1 MLRYLN
7 IKNLAVIESLELTLQ
22 PGLNVL
28 TGETGAGKSI
38 VVGAVGLLLGDRA
51 SSDMI
56 RTGEEIAIVQA
67 VFEINGREVLV
78 RREVAASGRSRSFV
92 DDALVTAGSLKEL
105 SAQLVDLHGQHDHQA
120 LLDAEGHLDL
130 LDRFAGHADKR
141 LQVADA
147 FAAWSATNATLQT
160 LRGHEHDKSQR
171 ADFLRFQITEID
183 HANPVAGEDEELATT
198 RHLLANAEKLRLLA
212 DESYDRLYEGEGAV
226 VEGLAV
232 VWRRVEELADLD
244 PRLRPYADARQNVDA
259 QLDDLAGFLRE
270 YGSHIDAS
278 PDRLQEVE
286 DRLAVIERIKRK
298 YGPTLAE
305 VLTKRA
311 ALAAELDAIE
321 GAGTR
326 IAELEADLARAASH
340 YEEVARRLSAQR
352 REQAPV
358 FARALERE
366 LRDLAMERTR
376 FEVRFAGGA
385 VPSSRWTARG
395 TDEAEFFVS
404 PNPGEDL
411 RPLARIASGGEL
423 SRVMLALK
431 TLASTDCPGK
441 TLVFDEV
448 DAGIGGRVAD
458 VVGQR
463 LRALGEQFQVLCI
476 THLPQIAACG
486 ETHFRVTKSIRQN
499 RTVTAVEPLAP
510 EERVDEIARMMA
522 GSVLTDGTR
531 ASAREML
538 AAHRGGESRKAKG
551 ESENQGERRKAK
563 VAGRRDG

>member
-51 SSDMI
+51 SPDMI

-67 VFEINGREVLV
+67 VFDVDGREVLV

-92 DDALVTAGSLKEL
+92 DDVMVTAGSLRDL
-105 SAQLVDLHGQHDHQA
+105 SDQLVDLHGQHDHQA
-120 LLDAEGHLDL
+120 LLDADGHLDL
-130 LDRFAGHADKR
+130 LDRFAGLGDKR
-141 LQVADA
+141 QQVADA
-147 FAAWSATNATLQT
+147 YAAWSAARSTLET
-160 LRGHEHDKSQR
+160 LRSHEQDKAQR
-171 ADFLRFQITEID
+171 ADFLRFQIGEID
-183 HANPVAGEDEELATT
+183 RASPVAGEDEERAAT
-198 RHLLANAEKLRLLA
+198 RHLLANAENLRRLA

-226 VEGLAV
+226 IEGLAA

-244 PRLRPYADARQNVDA
+244 PRFRPFSDARQNVDA

-286 DRLAVIERIKRK
+286 DRLAVLERIKRK
-298 YGPTLAE
+298 YGPTLAD
-305 VLTKRA
+305 VLTRRA
-311 ALAAELDAIE
+311 TYAVDLDAIE
-321 GAGTR
+321 GAGAK
-326 IAELEADLARAASH
+326 IAELEADVARAASH
-340 YEEVARRLSAQR
+340 YQGVASRLSVNR

-358 FARALERE
+358 FAQALERE
-366 LRDLAMERTR
+366 LRELAMERTR
-376 FEVRFAGGA
+376 FDVRFADGVDA
-385 VPSSRWTARG
+385 PERWTARG
-395 TDEAEFFVS
+395 IDEAEFFVS

-411 RPLARIASGGEL
+411 RPLARVASGGEL

-431 TLASTDCPGK
+431 TLASTDSPGK

-463 LRALGEQFQVLCI
+463 LLSLGQRFQVLCI

-486 ETHFRVTKSIRQN
+486 ETHFRVTKSVRQN
-499 RTVTAVEPLAP
+499 RTVTTVEALAVD
-510 EERVDEIARMMA
+510 ERVDEIARMMA
-522 GSVLTDGTR
+522 GSVLTEGTR

-538 AAHRGGESRKAKG
+538 AARRFNAGREAKG
-551 ESENQGERRKAK
+551 ESESPSERRKRK
-563 VAGRRDG
+563 